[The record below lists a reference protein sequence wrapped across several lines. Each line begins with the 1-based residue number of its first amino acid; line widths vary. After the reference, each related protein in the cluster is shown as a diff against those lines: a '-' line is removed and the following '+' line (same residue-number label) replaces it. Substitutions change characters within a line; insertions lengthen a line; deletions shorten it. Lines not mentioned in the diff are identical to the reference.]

1 MGLTGILMTMSDY
14 QTIMFRQEGAKA
26 FLTFN
31 RPDVLNALNNQM
43 IAEALHAVRNLP
55 SGTRVLILR
64 GAGDKAFAAGADL
77 EEMQR
82 RTPWNEIDFG
92 ARRELARRLETA
104 SFPTLAAINGYALG
118 GGLELALACHLRIA
132 STTARVGLPETRI
145 GILPANGGT
154 ARLTRLIGRGRA
166 LRMILLAEHIDAV
179 EAERLGIVDWVTT
192 PDAFDEE
199 VSRIADKL
207 AKLAPV
213 SARAIID
220 TVSRSADMTVDH
232 AIDYEHRWFQI
243 CLGSADKQEGVDAFL
258 QKRTPNFG
266 EADNSDCF

>member
-1 MGLTGILMTMSDY
+1 MTMSDY
-14 QTIMFRQEGAKA
+14 QTIRFHQEGAKA
-26 FLTFN
+26 FLTFD

-43 IAEALHAVRNLP
+43 IAEALDAVRNLP
-55 SGTRVLILR
+55 SGTRVLVVR
-64 GAGDKAFAAGADL
+64 GTGDKAFAAGADL

-104 SFPTLAAINGYALG
+104 PFPTLAAINGYALG

-132 STTARVGLPETRI
+132 SATAKVGLPETRI

-154 ARLTRLIGRGRA
+154 ARLTRLVGRGRA
-166 LRMILLAEHIDAV
+166 LRMILLAEHVDAMQ
-179 EAERLGIVDWVTT
+179 AEQLGIVDWVVA
-192 PDAFDEE
+192 PEIFDEE
-199 VSRIADKL
+199 VSSIAHRL

-220 TVSRSADMTVDH
+220 TVSRSADMTIDH

-258 QKRTPNFG
+258 QKRTPDFG
-266 EADNSDCF
+266 RADNRDRF

>member
-1 MGLTGILMTMSDY
+1 MTMSDY

-266 EADNSDCF
+266 KADNSDCF